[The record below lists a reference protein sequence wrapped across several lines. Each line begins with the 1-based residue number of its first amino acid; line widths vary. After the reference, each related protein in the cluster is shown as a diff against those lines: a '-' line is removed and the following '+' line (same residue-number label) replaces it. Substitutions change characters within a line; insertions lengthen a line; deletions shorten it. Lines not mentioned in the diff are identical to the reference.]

1 MTKMHSIINTWM
13 GTTLAA
19 AKSPSARPA
28 QKERGHRNNAK
39 LTAEQV
45 LAILDLREKRGWS
58 PGRIATKLKLPE
70 SQCSGVIHRGLG
82 TRTVYLQHVPHGT
95 NLGD

>member
-82 TRTVYLQHVPHGT
+82 TRTVFLQQGKTEEVR
-95 NLGD
+95 

>member
-1 MTKMHSIINTWM
+1 MTKMHSIINTSWM

-28 QKERGHRNNAK
+28 QKERSHRNNAK

-82 TRTVYLQHVPHGT
+82 TRTVYLQQGKT
-95 NLGD
+95 EEIR